1 LDTVLIEGEIPTPA
15 SMHLPETIGAAP
27 AASTPNARGKLRSN
41 PVRLIEKFKA
51 EPPVGTR

>member
-1 LDTVLIEGEIPTPA
+1 MDTVLIEGEIPTPA